1 MKITAPDM
9 KDSRI
14 LKDYRYYLRM
24 ERRLSPNTVAAYG
37 RDVAELLAAL
47 ELEPRAVRTEDIERY
62 LASRAGGDSRS
73 ELGMTGNEEPGMTTE
88 EPRMTGE
95 TEPGMTTR
103 ETRFRVKPGMTTE
116 EPRMT
121 GTGSGKGH
129 QAAGNSPAKLSKRS
143 QARLLSSLRSFFD
156 WLILE
161 GERKD
166 NPCDR
171 IDAPKLGRYLPEVLS
186 VEEIESILDSI
197 DTNAGWT
204 GLRDRAILEILYGC
218 GLRVSEA
225 CGLQISHVYLQEGFV
240 RVVGK
245 GDKERLVPLGD
256 LAADAFKNYLDARPQ
271 AAEPA
276 FDDVA
281 FLNKNG
287 RPLSRVAIFNLVKKQ
302 ALLAGVRKEISP
314 HTFRHSFATHL
325 IENGADLR
333 VVQEMLGHESILT
346 TEIYTH
352 IDAATWQRAILDHH
366 PRR

>member
-1 MKITAPDM
+1 MP
-9 KDSRI
+9 SGNRI
-14 LKDYRYYLRM
+14 LQDYSYYLRM

-37 RDVAELLAAL
+37 RDVAELLEAL
-47 ELEPRAVRTEDIERY
+47 ELEPRAIRTEDIEGY
-62 LASRAGGDSRS
+62 LAKRAEKDSGP
-73 ELGMTGNEEPGMTTE
+73 EPGMREKEEPGTKQKQ
-88 EPRMTGE
+88 P
-95 TEPGMTTR
+95 
-103 ETRFRVKPGMTTE
+103 
-116 EPRMT
+116 
-121 GTGSGKGH
+121 
-129 QAAGNSPAKLSKRS
+129 NPAPLSKRS

-161 GERKD
+161 GERQD

-186 VEEIESILDSI
+186 VEEVEQILDSV

-225 CGLQISHVYLQEGFV
+225 CGLLISHVYLQEGFV

-245 GDKERLVPLGD
+245 GDKERLVPLGEI
-256 LAADAFKNYLDARPQ
+256 AADAFRSYLDARPQ
-271 AAEPA
+271 AAELA

-352 IDAATWQRAILDHH
+352 IDTATWQRAILEHH

>member
-1 MKITAPDM
+1 MEET
-9 KDSRI
+9 RI

-37 RDVAELLAAL
+37 RDVAELLEAL

-62 LASRAGGDSRS
+62 LASRAGD
-73 ELGMTGNEEPGMTTE
+73 
-88 EPRMTGE
+88 
-95 TEPGMTTR
+95 
-103 ETRFRVKPGMTTE
+103 
-116 EPRMT
+116 
-121 GTGSGKGH
+121 
-129 QAAGNSPAKLSKRS
+129 LSKRS

-161 GERKD
+161 GERQD

-186 VEEIESILDSI
+186 VEEVTAILESV
-197 DTNAGWT
+197 DTAAGWT

-245 GDKERLVPLGD
+245 GDKERLVPLGE
-256 LAADAFKNYLDARPQ
+256 LAADAFRNYLDARPA

-333 VVQEMLGHESILT
+333 IVQEMLGHESILT

-352 IDAATWQRAILDHH
+352 IDTATWQRAILDHH

>member
-1 MKITAPDM
+1 MPRRE
-9 KDSRI
+9 SRI
-14 LKDYRYYLRM
+14 LQDYRYYLRM
-24 ERRLSPNTVAAYG
+24 ERRLSPNTVAAYS

-47 ELEPRAVRTEDIERY
+47 DLEPRAVRSDDIARY
-62 LASRAGGDSRS
+62 LADR
-73 ELGMTGNEEPGMTTE
+73 
-88 EPRMTGE
+88 
-95 TEPGMTTR
+95 
-103 ETRFRVKPGMTTE
+103 
-116 EPRMT
+116 
-121 GTGSGKGH
+121 GKE
-129 QAAGNSPAKLSKRS
+129 LSKRS

-171 IDAPKLGRYLPEVLS
+171 IDAPKLGRYLPAVLS
-186 VEEIESILDSI
+186 VEEVGAILDSV
-197 DTNAGWT
+197 DTARGGWT
-204 GLRDRAILEILYGC
+204 AFRDRAILEILYGC

-225 CGLQISHVYLQEGFV
+225 CGLLISQVYLAEGFV

-245 GDKERLVPLGD
+245 GDKERLVPLGGV
-256 LAADAFKNYLDARPQ
+256 AAEAFKQYLDARPQ

-333 VVQEMLGHESILT
+333 AVQEMLGHESILT

-352 IDAATWQRAILDHH
+352 IDTATWQAAILQHH
-366 PRR
+366 PRK